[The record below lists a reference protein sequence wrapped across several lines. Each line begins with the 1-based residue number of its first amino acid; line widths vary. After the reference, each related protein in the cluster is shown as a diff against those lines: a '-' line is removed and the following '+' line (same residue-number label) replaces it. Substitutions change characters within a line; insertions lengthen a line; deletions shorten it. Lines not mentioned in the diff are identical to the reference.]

1 MSSTVDTGF
10 RVGAEI
16 RVPSPP
22 RIPGFRF
29 RLYRGPEDHP
39 GMIAANNTAREA
51 ADIVERVTVD
61 GMDNDYANL
70 HNSDRYRDVIIGEL
84 DGRIRA
90 YGRIEWGDNTD
101 GARDYTSFC
110 LVEPSVRRA
119 GVGAAMLAWQEA
131 RIREIAS
138 RHVTDRPR
146 FYFAFVYD
154 GDPGGLALLSSSGYE
169 VVRRGAEMVRPTLA
183 DIPVVAMPDGLA
195 LRRASTADARA
206 VWDAATEIFR
216 DHWGAVDESD
226 ESFASFVGN
235 PKTDPSLWV
244 VACDG
249 DEIAGEVLASITDG
263 VGYLDSVGVRRPWR
277 RRGLGR
283 ALVAE
288 SLRLLAARGA
298 TSVGLG
304 VDLQNQNEAARL
316 YESVGFEIRTTSTE
330 FRKPLIVDSAD

>member
-1 MSSTVDTGF
+1 MSSTADTGF

-22 RIPGFRF
+22 RIPGLRF

-39 GMIAANNTAREA
+39 GMVAANNMAREA

-61 GMDNDYANL
+61 GMANQYANL
-70 HNSDRYRDVIIGEL
+70 HNSDALRDVIIAEV
-84 DGRIRA
+84 DGRIVG
-90 YGRIEWGDNTD
+90 YGRVEWGDNTD
-101 GARDYTSFC
+101 GGRDYTSFC
-110 LVEPSVRRA
+110 LIEPSVRRA

-131 RIREIAS
+131 RIRDIAADQE
-138 RHVTDRPR
+138 TDRPR
-146 FYFAFVYD
+146 YYEAFVYD
-154 GDPGGLALLSSSGYE
+154 GDAGGLALLASAGYA
-169 VVRRGAEMVRPTLA
+169 VVRRGAEMVRPSLA
-183 DIPVVAMPDGLA
+183 DVPTVAMPTGLT
-195 LRRASTADARA
+195 LRPASAGDARA
-206 VWDAATEIFR
+206 VWDADTEIFR
-216 DHWGAVDESD
+216 DHWGFVDDSAEG
-226 ESFASFVGN
+226 FAAFVGS
-235 PKTDPSLWV
+235 PKFDPSMWV
-244 VACDG
+244 VAWDG
-249 DEIAGEVLASITDG
+249 AEIAGLVLTSIPDCDG
-263 VGYLDSVGVRRPWR
+263 YMDSVGVSRPWR